1 MTKPDIIEVFELL
14 FDTDTTK
21 RVEELITNTIDADHD
36 YSLLDTEETWNK
48 ERMAE
53 DILFDFTG
61 DCQDALENVVK
72 EWQKSLKR
80 KQL

>member
-1 MTKPDIIEVFELL
+1 LL

-72 EWQKSLKR
+72 EWQKSLER

>member
-72 EWQKSLKR
+72 EWQKSLER